1 VAIEVG
7 RAIGAPATLGLL
19 VLISVVGTVLVR
31 VQGLAAW
38 RSLNRSL
45 RAGEPPSPD
54 LANAA
59 TRVVAGMLLIL
70 PGFVTDVVA
79 ALLLLPLTRSVV
91 RRPLERSFRAA
102 AQQRVTLLG
111 TFPAGYG
118 RGTTGRGPG
127 YSRPDVVEGEIIE
140 DDAIQDDVIEDDD
153 PPAR

>member
-7 RAIGAPATLGLL
+7 RSIGAPATLGLL
-19 VLISVVGTVLVR
+19 LLISVAGTVLVR

-79 ALLLLPLTRSVV
+79 VLLLLPLTRSVV

-118 RGTTGRGPG
+118 RGPATGRGPG
-127 YSRPDVVEGEIIE
+127 YGRPDVVEGEIIE
-140 DDAIQDDVIEDDD
+140 DDAIQNDD